1 MSKKFFTT
9 YFEHLYTEQIVLIDV
24 RGFFLVPGT
33 RKMKSRHSTTL
44 PPSQT
49 SLAGPE
55 LDTKNKAEV
64 GAAELSEPF
73 TIKPDLNFK
82 LNNPAKFNPSS
93 DLQTLNISPLKP
105 KVSLLQNINKLPT
118 SSNLKV
124 YKPFVGS
131 KLSPNANLNVKNST
145 AASALSAQTFGGERP
160 PDNNVSLHLKNPDEN
175 PGVAS
180 SKNLNN
186 TIQRNKTFPEQT
198 GLKASSFQG
207 VTNDINN
214 FVKAPV
220 NNRLASSSASNHQL
234 AAYSNNEKVASQKSG
249 SEEDKL
255 IQNGIMAL
263 QHRLQAPLQISAV
276 AKSNAG
282 CKQRLC
288 REKVK
293 TQQAK
298 TRETISNQGE
308 NHYRYFC
315 VITFTTSF
323 LLQFLR
329 KDISPPRFK
338 EKKAGL
344 EE

>member
-1 MSKKFFTT
+1 
-9 YFEHLYTEQIVLIDV
+9 
-24 RGFFLVPGT
+24 
-33 RKMKSRHSTTL
+33 MKSRHSTTL

-49 SLAGPE
+49 SIAGPE
-55 LDTKNKAEV
+55 LDSKNKGEV
-64 GAAELSEPF
+64 QAAELPKLF
-73 TIKPDLNFK
+73 TIKPDINFK

-93 DLQTLNISPLKP
+93 GLQTLNISPLKP

-118 SSNLKV
+118 SSSLKV
-124 YKPFVGS
+124 YKTFVGS
-131 KLSPNANLNVKNST
+131 RLSANAELNVKNST
-145 AASALSAQTFGGERP
+145 ALSAQTFDGERQ
-160 PDNNVSLHLKNPDEN
+160 PDNNVSLPLKNPDEN

-180 SKNLNN
+180 FKNLNN

-220 NNRLASSSASNHQL
+220 NNRLASLSASNHQL

-249 SEEDKL
+249 SEEDKM
-255 IQNGIMAL
+255 IQDGILAL

-282 CKQRLC
+282 CKHRLC

-298 TRETISNQGE
+298 TREIISNQGE
-308 NHYRYFC
+308 NHQKYFC
-315 VITFTTSF
+315 VLSFTTSF
-323 LLQFLR
+323 LL
-329 KDISPPRFK
+329 
-338 EKKAGL
+338 
-344 EE
+344 